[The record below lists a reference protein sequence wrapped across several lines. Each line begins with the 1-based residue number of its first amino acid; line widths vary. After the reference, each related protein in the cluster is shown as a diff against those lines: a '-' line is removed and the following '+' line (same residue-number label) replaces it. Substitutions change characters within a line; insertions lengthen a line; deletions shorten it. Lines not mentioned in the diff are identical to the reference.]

1 MIRDLASSTRPA
13 ASLRARQRR
22 SRAKKRG
29 LHVERLE
36 SRQLMALLLSGTGE
50 GHVQVLVNEY
60 GAYGASPFLAVTTQ
74 QVPGGPAE
82 IGDAIYDPVGAL
94 PAAGTTWESG
104 LGIKVGGAATTFLT
118 AGTIGGRGNFD
129 NGLFA
134 TPLATNT
141 LNSTFYYPNTA
152 QSNGT
157 GAVIRVDLTQT
168 ITSRTVSGNVPIG
181 VTLQQTYRLTNLT
194 GSPLDVQ
201 LFRYVDGDL
210 LFDGAFANDGAGMR
224 QTIVGN
230 PEFVWQTNTATNTNK
245 NDPSY
250 MEIRSSATGIQRP
263 NRWEVGLAAAVGN
276 GPLLTKILAGGPL
289 SDDNI
294 PTVNDLDGNN
304 KVDNARGND
313 WSVALRNLYTIA
325 GGASQVYVTE
335 TQWGDPEIGDA
346 DPPVILPPQ
355 RGIVAGVV
363 YSDLNS
369 NGNQDAGEFGF
380 GGFRVYGDLNNNGRY
395 TAGEPYTYAT
405 SDGSY
410 QLTLT
415 VGTYNIREENPA
427 GYTVTEPPSGSYAVT
442 IATAGT
448 IVSDIDFGNFATP
461 GQVSG
466 LVFND
471 FNNNARI
478 DLGEAG
484 LPGATV
490 FADLNNNG
498 ILEASEPRVVTA
510 ADGTYT
516 LANLTPGGYVLRQ
529 VPPAGYEQTYPIGN
543 GAQVLTLFPGATVT
557 TILFGDRLR
566 DGQVSGKVY
575 LESNG
580 NNVIDPGEPGAA
592 GVIVYLDRDNN
603 CNIGLGENAIVT
615 DARGTFGMLGIR
627 PGTYTLRIAPPT
639 GVDQILP
646 AGGTINCGAGYTVVV
661 QPGQTA
667 IPGDFLVGNTGGPG
681 TKDFGD
687 APAPYPTTLA
697 QNGARATVARNFGL
711 GAMIDTELD
720 GQPTVTANGDDITLS
735 PDEDGV
741 VALDPLRP
749 GQSAN
754 LRVVVQTGARAA
766 GRLQGFIDFNGDGD
780 WNDTGEKV
788 FSNMLLGTGTYVLP
802 VQVPAGAV
810 IGRTFARFRYGYEQN
825 LGPTG
830 DSILG
835 EVEDY
840 AFFIVGPAPDA
851 IDDTFNFTTL
861 PGSTTLDVLA
871 NDTPSQNGPGIIT
884 SINTAG
890 MNGTVTINPGGT
902 SLQYTPTGN
911 VAFEQFTYTIRNP
924 IDPTQTDTATVRIN
938 IVVPPTAVDDTYL
951 NVPFGATAF
960 VLNPSVLNNDIPRVG
975 LQSDLRIVNVSP
987 RSQGGIVTISPDGR
1001 NLLYTSP
1008 TPTFSGTDTFSY
1020 TVRNLSGGTATA
1032 NVTVVV
1038 NPPGAAANDLVGFNL
1053 TLLKLNNEL
1062 LDDPA
1067 DPNDDLLVAPGQ
1079 MFKVLVQVD
1088 DLRTVSPNPPDDDRG
1103 VFGAYLDLL
1112 FDPTRLEVVP
1122 NADAVQYPLGFE
1134 IVFGAGYPARHT
1146 GTENTP
1152 GLVDQVGAIQN
1163 QAGMPLGS
1171 DPINLFII
1179 TLRVKSTAP
1188 DGPAY
1193 IRTDPA
1199 EVTEDAEVLLF
1210 EPPTLV
1216 PTDQIRLA
1224 ETFIIIDAS
1233 EPVDNN
1239 PASGPAGEAY
1249 VTFGGGSAP
1258 PTYGAGTASS
1268 PYRNAANPYDVNHD
1282 NRVSPLDALLVIN
1295 ALNASGPR
1303 SLTSDPLPV
1312 TLQTPAYRDVDGDS
1326 FMSPLDALLIITRL
1340 NAGGAGEATTEEVAA
1355 PSPTAWK
1362 QAVYASPQGVV
1373 ETSTITLAPN
1383 ESVTAPTYSGPLP
1396 SQSTSSIATLS
1407 DDDAPTLSFGSAAA
1421 FVAGS
1426 LNVGGSSS
1434 STDFGAATASGADAE
1449 DDEFDI
1455 LLDDLAQDACHQ
1467 WRD

>member
-1 MIRDLASSTRPA
+1 MIRDLASSPRPA

-22 SRAKKRG
+22 LRAKKRG

-36 SRQLMALLLSGTGE
+36 ARQLMALLASGTGE

-60 GAYGASPFLAVTTQ
+60 GAYGASPFLDVTTQ

-82 IGDAIYDPVGAL
+82 IGDARYDPVGAL

-104 LGIKVGGAATTFLT
+104 LGIKVGGAPTTFLT
-118 AGTIGGRGNFD
+118 AGTIGGVGNFD

-152 QSNGT
+152 QNNGT
-157 GAVIRVDLTQT
+157 GAIIRIDLTQT

-224 QTIVGN
+224 QTIIGN

-250 MEIRSSATGIQRP
+250 MEIRSSSTGIQRP
-263 NRWEVGLAAAVGN
+263 NRWEVGLASAVGN

-289 SDDNI
+289 SDDI
-294 PTVNDLDGNN
+294 VPTVNDLDGNN

-313 WSVALRNLYTIA
+313 WAVSLRNLYTIA
-325 GGASQVYVTE
+325 GGATQVYVTE

-369 NGNQDAGEFGF
+369 NGSQDAGERGF

-405 SDGSY
+405 ADGTY

-415 VGTYNIREENPA
+415 VGNYNIREENPA
-427 GYTVTEPPSGSYAVT
+427 GYTVTEPPTGSYAVT
-442 IATAGT
+442 IAAAGDL
-448 IVSDIDFGNFATP
+448 VSDIDFGNFATP

-466 LVFND
+466 FVFND

-490 FADLNNNG
+490 YADLNNNG
-498 ILEASEPRVVTA
+498 SLETNEPRVVTA

-543 GAQVLTLFPGATVT
+543 GAQVLTLFPAAVVT
-557 TILFGDRLR
+557 GITFGDRLR

-575 LESNG
+575 LDANG
-580 NNVIDPGEPGAA
+580 NNAIDSGEPGAA

-615 DARGTFGMLGIR
+615 DARGTFGILGVR
-627 PGTYTLRIAPPT
+627 PGTYTLRIGTPA

-711 GAMIDTELD
+711 GAMIDTELN
-720 GQPTVTANGDDITLS
+720 GQPTVSADGDDITLS

-749 GQSAN
+749 GQTSN

-788 FSNMLLGTGTYVLP
+788 FSNMLLGTGTHVLP
-802 VQVPAGAV
+802 IQVPAGAA

-840 AFFIVGPAPDA
+840 SFFIVGPAPDA
-851 IDDTFNFTTL
+851 IDDTFNFTTV

-938 IVVPPTAVDDTYL
+938 IIVAPTAVDDAYL
-951 NVPFGATAF
+951 NVPAAATNF
-960 VLNPSVLNNDIPRVG
+960 VLSPSVLNNDIPVVG
-975 LQSDLRIVNVSP
+975 SQSDLTIISVGP
-987 RSQGGIVTISPDGR
+987 RSQGGTVTISADR
-1001 NLLYTSP
+1001 KNLLYSSP
-1008 TPTFSGTDTFSY
+1008 TPAFSGTDTFTY

-1038 NPPGAAANDLVGFNL
+1038 NPVVAALDDDVAFDL
-1053 TLLKLNNEL
+1053 TLLKLDGVTP
-1062 LDDPA
+1062 LDD
-1067 DPNDDLLVAPGQ
+1067 NVVAPSQ
-1079 MFKVLVQVD
+1079 MFKVRVQSD
-1088 DLRTVSPNPPDDDRG
+1088 DLRLVSPDPNVDERG

-1112 FDPTRLEVVP
+1112 FDPTKLEVVP
-1122 NADAVQYPLGFE
+1122 DANNPLGFQ
-1134 IVFGAGYPARHT
+1134 ITFGSAYPFRHT
-1146 GTENTP
+1146 GHPETP
-1152 GLVDQVGAIQN
+1152 GIVDQVGALQDDS
-1163 QAGMPLGS
+1163 GS
-1171 DPINLFII
+1171 ALSPDPVTVFTI
-1179 TLRVKSTAP
+1179 TLRVKSNAQN
-1188 DGPAY
+1188 GVAY
-1193 IRTDPA
+1193 VKTDLA
-1199 EVTEDAEVLLF
+1199 EVTEDHEVLLY
-1210 EPPTLV
+1210 EPPSIV
-1216 PTDQIRLA
+1216 PNDRIRLS
-1224 ETFIIIDAS
+1224 ETFVV
-1233 EPVDNN
+1233 VDNLEPFDN
-1239 PASGPAGEAY
+1239 SVNGPAGEAY
-1249 VTFGGGSAP
+1249 VTYGGSALP
-1258 PTYGAGTASS
+1258 NFGAGTAAS

-1312 TLQTPAYRDVDGDS
+1312 TLQTPNYRDVDGDS

-1340 NAGGAGEATTEEVAA
+1340 NAGGAGEATEEVAA
-1355 PSPTAWK
+1355 PNPTAWK
-1362 QAVYASPQGVV
+1362 QSVHASPQGVV
-1373 ETSTITLAPN
+1373 ETTSITLAPH
-1383 ESVTAPTYSGPLP
+1383 ESVTAPIYSGPLP
-1396 SQSTSSIATLS
+1396 SQNTSSLTTLS
-1407 DDDAPTLSFGSAAA
+1407 DEEAPTLSFSSAAA

-1426 LNVGGSSS
+1426 MSVGASSGGA
-1434 STDFGAATASGADAE
+1434 DFGSASGAEAE
-1449 DDEFDI
+1449 DEDFDI